1 MYAINR
7 ICKRIYLRDSWYEH
21 CQTIKLSNSHNFDR
35 TKIFAKQTSS
45 KLRNEWSRWV
55 NRFACTQENNHI
67 FFNFRYELL
76 LETRRQNLISQL
88 SHFSDETLSF
98 NIGFNL
104 KTKMNEKKKRDPY
117 NCCYFGSTF
126 CSTTL
131 FVELKQFNFSIIFAS
146 VSSLFHALH
155 TIYSVLEYKK

>member
-104 KTKMNEKKKRDPY
+104 KTKMNEKKNATHIIVVTLGVRFAQLPY
-117 NCCYFGSTF
+117 LLNLSNSTF
-126 CSTTL
+126 QLSSHL
-131 FVELKQFNFSIIFAS
+131 FRLCFMLCTRFIPC
-146 VSSLFHALH
+146 
-155 TIYSVLEYKK
+155 